1 MNDKEVKSFDTVDLL
16 APMDLIPIQGI
27 ESPALKVETERK
39 QEANTKT
46 EKSTWDNVSMHVNEG
61 TNGYY
66 QDFDN
71 DQDFEYQ
78 NNRNSSRQ
86 YRNLNIDPEKIFR
99 EEEALRNNLDR
110 QKTKKN
116 IFVIMI
122 FAFIICFIALLSIMK
137 GAKDRIAERDK
148 NKFANDAVSEVGDI
162 EKTDTYGIME
172 MNANEL
178 NSEFVNFETEIIE
191 HSSALDRSLYFKA
204 TPKTDNVVITLT
216 VEMIDSYGNTIE
228 KAVGS
233 TSNISKGGK
242 GLVKVSFEKYIS
254 QDILGVSYK
263 ITCDSYALEG
273 APFAS
278 IIVGSK
284 EDENYIFVTKEG
296 GNFANKD
303 AYIIF
308 YKDGAISYIMFN
320 SNYVDNSDDPENKD
334 HAVIYFYTRYVDYDS
349 YEIYY

>member
-1 MNDKEVKSFDTVDLL
+1 
-16 APMDLIPIQGI
+16 
-27 ESPALKVETERK
+27 
-39 QEANTKT
+39 
-46 EKSTWDNVSMHVNEG
+46 
-61 TNGYY
+61 
-66 QDFDN
+66 
-71 DQDFEYQ
+71 
-78 NNRNSSRQ
+78 
-86 YRNLNIDPEKIFR
+86 
-99 EEEALRNNLDR
+99 
-110 QKTKKN
+110 
-116 IFVIMI
+116 
-122 FAFIICFIALLSIMK
+122 MK

-178 NSEFVNFETEIIE
+178 NSEFVNFEKEIIE

-233 TSNISKGGK
+233 TSNIPKGGK

-320 SNYVDNSDDPENKD
+320 SNYLDNADNPENKTY
-334 HAVIYFYTRYVDYDS
+334 AVIYFYTRYVDYDS